1 LKLFEKSIMGALV
14 TVAVLTAALGAA
26 GVNFQTATAVKGGVP
41 NEVNNRINYCY
52 TYDFIEVPTG
62 ELRENAGAC
71 GETKKSCEVNR
82 LQTAATDTTTV
93 RVVRVDDSCSMFKE
107 DVTKPNHN
115 PE

>member
-1 LKLFEKSIMGALV
+1 LKLFEQNIISALV
-14 TVAVLTAALGAA
+14 AVAILTALGA
-26 GVNFQTATAVKGGVP
+26 GVNFQTATAVRGGVP

-52 TYDFIEVPTG
+52 TYDFIEVPTR

-107 DVTKPNHN
+107 DVIKPNHN
-115 PE
+115 PK